1 MGGWAMGMRYEGPT
15 RVRDLDDA
23 TLDSFPAEVRV
34 FTRRAVD
41 VGVEVRIETDRHGD
55 EALAWLGSEEQFR
68 ELNAFRV
75 GTDWTFKTMRRAI
88 GVGGIRGYVWREPDG
103 RIRFVIESYCGHFTA
118 RAMVAAARG
127 DAAFQSFK
135 AAILRSPAHSSDIR
149 EP

>member
-1 MGGWAMGMRYEGPT
+1 
-15 RVRDLDDA
+15 
-23 TLDSFPAEVRV
+23 
-34 FTRRAVD
+34 
-41 VGVEVRIETDRHGD
+41 VRIETDRHGD